1 MKKKGKLPVKTP
13 VAIIMPG
20 MGKGR
25 PMDMPMSNSRKK
37 KRGDRC

>member
-25 PMDMPMSNSRKK
+25 PMPMSNPKK
-37 KRGDRC
+37 NKRGERC